1 MKRLVEFLIE
11 KIEVKYVALL
21 YVALFLLWTICFS
34 FIYAIVVIEHD
45 RSLKIKI
52 SFSEIGQIIKDR
64 KREGSGI
71 DDLTLYLAGTNDLS
85 MKIYE
90 AWVVSQNKYSYDM
103 SGAFAFELDMLIDKR
118 FKYYHYDLA
127 DLFEET
133 KITVRK
139 VIKMFSMIPPMV
151 ADLRLTLGYSEEIWR
166 EEKDESGHW
175 EETCSTDSNGNRS
188 CSSYYVCDYIDYDY
202 RFSRNNFNNAVE
214 FSNAYLSRN
223 YEIPRYE
230 DNLKPASQT
239 NADGEYIVERTRSKE
254 ELERDLQNYKL
265 NWIINSTVMTYLPR
279 IRVAMASFQEER
291 DKLVATG
298 LTSRNHRY
306 RDNLCGSGNPPREM
320 RVVRSYSSY
329 LANFI
334 GNLSILYGSFTTTKK
349 ELPVLEKMVKD
360 FVSYKLDRDIKKIDF
375 DKDDILDLAGKIQ
388 KVNFDRAEQ
397 VQSFRWWL
405 VILLAIFILVLG
417 GFVTFKFLEN
427 F

>member
-1 MKRLVEFLIE
+1 MKKLIE
-11 KIEVKYVALL
+11 SIVDKFEPKNIIIFA
-21 YVALFLLWTICFS
+21 LWTLCVS
-34 FIYAIVVIEHD
+34 FIYLIGVFELE

-64 KREGSGI
+64 KREGSCV

-90 AWVVSQNKYSYDM
+90 AWVVSQNKYSYD
-103 SGAFAFELDMLIDKR
+103 SDGAFAFELDMLIDKR
-118 FKYYHYDLA
+118 YKFYHYDLA

-133 KITVRK
+133 KVTVRK
-139 VIKMFSMIPPMV
+139 VMKMFSMIPPMV
-151 ADLRLTLGYSEEIWR
+151 ADLKLTLGYSEEIWR

-175 EETCSTDSNGNRS
+175 EETCSTDSKGVTS

-202 RFSRNNFNNAVE
+202 RFSRSNFNNALE

-254 ELERDLQNYKL
+254 ELEHDLQNYKL
-265 NWIINSTVMTYLPR
+265 DWIINSTVMTYLPR
-279 IRVAMASFQEER
+279 IRVAMASFQDER
-291 DKLVATG
+291 DKFVATG
-298 LTSRNHRY
+298 LTSKDHSY
-306 RDNLCGSGNPPREM
+306 RDNFCGSGNPPREM
-320 RVVRSYSSY
+320 KIVKSYSSY

-334 GNLSILYGSFTTTKK
+334 GNLSILYNSFTITKS
-349 ELPVLEKMVKD
+349 EIPVLEKMVKD
-360 FVSYKLDRDIKKIDF
+360 FVNYKLDKGIKKISF

-397 VQSFRWWL
+397 VHSFRWWL
-405 VILLAIFILVLG
+405 VILLAFVIIILG
-417 GFVTFKFLEN
+417 GFITFKILEGY
-427 F
+427 